1 MFKILLVDDD
11 IELTELLSEVLK
23 LEGFLVEVAG
33 NGQEALAKLDA
44 TYDLVLLDIM
54 MPVLNGLD
62 TLKLI
67 RQTSHIPVM
76 MLTARDD
83 ENDRILGL
91 ELGAD
96 DYLSKPFNDR
106 ELIGRIRAI
115 LRRVGIRQL
124 SETKDNQ
131 TKISELVEF
140 NKLIINIDKQT
151 SYYERQ
157 PIDLTQSELALL
169 HYLIMHQGQ
178 VISRE
183 ELCLNVLGKKLAPF
197 DRSIDMHMSNLR
209 RKLPKRIDGLPWIR
223 TLRNRGYILVP
234 K

>member
-33 NGQEALAKLDA
+33 NGQEALTKLDA

-76 MLTARDD
+76 MLTVRDD

-96 DYLSKPFNDR
+96 RLS
-106 ELIGRIRAI
+106 
-115 LRRVGIRQL
+115 V
-124 SETKDNQ
+124 ET
-131 TKISELVEF
+131 V
-140 NKLIINIDKQT
+140 
-151 SYYERQ
+151 
-157 PIDLTQSELALL
+157 
-169 HYLIMHQGQ
+169 
-178 VISRE
+178 
-183 ELCLNVLGKKLAPF
+183 
-197 DRSIDMHMSNLR
+197 
-209 RKLPKRIDGLPWIR
+209 
-223 TLRNRGYILVP
+223 
-234 K
+234 